1 MKKDWKYILYLTLAF
16 GTVVVVKL
24 ISPKQYDW
32 SVTYA
37 HEDKDPYGTFGL
49 NALLPSLFPDQTIA
63 HSYETLY
70 ELKDSLKRNGNIL
83 IISSSFSCQKE
94 DTQSLLNYINAGGTA
109 FISAQHFYG
118 TFQDTLGFSTRD
130 NLWKQ
135 NNFLNQAD
143 SAYIRFV
150 NPRQDTTEHFSYRRD
165 NLYNYFSYFDTTK
178 TTVIARND
186 FEQPVSLLVRWGKG
200 TIHLNCTP
208 LAFTNIYLLA
218 GKNHS
223 FASASLSHLP
233 VDDLL
238 WTEYYHAGRM
248 EASTPLRFIL
258 TNEPLSWAYYLTV
271 LSLLIFMIFEMKRR
285 QRIIPILD
293 PPKNTTLEFVSTI
306 GNLYY
311 QRKEHKNIAEKK
323 IVFLLEQIRSK
334 YWLNTARMDEA
345 FLIALTKKSGKPEE
359 EVKALFRLIADI
371 RKKTHISDLQLIV
384 LNKQIEKFNIS

>member
-1 MKKDWKYILYLTLAF
+1 M
-16 GTVVVVKL
+16 
-24 ISPKQYDW
+24 
-32 SVTYA
+32 
-37 HEDKDPYGTFGL
+37 
-49 NALLPSLFPDQTIA
+49 LPSLFPGQTIA

-94 DTQSLLNYINAGGTA
+94 DTESLLNYINAGGTA

-238 WTEYYHAGRM
+238 WTEYYHVGRM

-271 LSLLIFMIFEMKRR
+271 LSLLIFMIDPDKIGIMGFSAGGHLASTEATHFKNALIENKNNTSLRPDF
-285 QRIIPILD
+285 QILVYPVISMRDSLTHRDSRSKLLGKD
-293 PPKNTTLEFVSTI
+293 PSAYAINDFSNELQVAEDTPPAYITYATDDKLVDVDNGI
-306 GNLYY
+306 AYY
-311 QRKEHKNIAEKK
+311 QALRHHNVDVEMHIYAKGGHGFIFREKSWTEPLFKWMRKNE
-323 IVFLLEQIRSK
+323 LLK
-334 YWLNTARMDEA
+334 
-345 FLIALTKKSGKPEE
+345 
-359 EVKALFRLIADI
+359 
-371 RKKTHISDLQLIV
+371 
-384 LNKQIEKFNIS
+384 